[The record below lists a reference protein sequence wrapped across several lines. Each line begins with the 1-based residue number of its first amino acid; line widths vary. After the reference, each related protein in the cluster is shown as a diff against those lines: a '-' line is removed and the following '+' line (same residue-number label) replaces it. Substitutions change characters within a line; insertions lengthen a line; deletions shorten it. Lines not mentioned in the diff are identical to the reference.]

1 MPVIDLK
8 ETQEELQWVE
18 QKLSIKATRLAKGQK
33 ISTLRGEVYWCDFGY
48 NLGSELRGRHPCVI
62 LQNNTSSMNMRT
74 VLVAPITHASARA
87 NKPAALVPIA
97 RQVSPAGAVVIEGY
111 VDTANMRTVS
121 KARLAMRITTLPAAD
136 MLNIDSAVSSVTDL
150 YHHYKDVSDKLARAR
165 THAEARAEKVKKI
178 RAVLQ
183 EIDALPEEEVP
194 AAVRAKIAEALN
206 I

>member
-33 ISTLRGEVYWCDFGY
+33 IGTLRGEVYWCDFGY

-62 LQNNTSSMNMRT
+62 LQNNTSAMNMTT
-74 VLVAPITHASARA
+74 VLVAPITHASARV
-87 NKPAALVPIA
+87 NKPAALVPIT

-150 YHHYKDVSDKLARAR
+150 YHYYKDVSDKLARAR
-165 THAEARAEKVKKI
+165 THAEARGEKVKKI

-183 EIDALPEEEVP
+183 EIAALPEEEVP
-194 AAVRAKIAEALN
+194 AAVRSKIAEALN